1 VAKRKTSKSEPQT
14 MADLLSESGYQIKG
28 IKRGQQ
34 FEGTVSVI
42 LRGTVYVDIGA
53 KCEGLVTNREFEAA
67 KDFIKSLKAGDKVLV
82 SVVSPEDNN
91 GQLLLSLKKAAYTS
105 AWKKFLEAK
114 EKDEEVEVLV
124 KEETPSGLLIE
135 VQGLTG
141 FIPYSQIG
149 KETLKKVKEL
159 AGKTLRVKVLEV
171 EQGSNRLVFS
181 EKAVSEKEEIAKLKK
196 ILQKIEIGAVVE
208 GEVVAVF
215 PFGVF
220 VKVEFDAEEIDGLI
234 HISEISWE
242 KVENPQGLFKVGDR
256 VKVKIIGK
264 DEESVRLSFSIKQT
278 TSDPWQEK
286 IKKYAPE
293 SFVSGKIIRLVSYG
307 AVVELEEGVEGFL
320 HISRIPPE
328 TKIEVGEKIDCFVE
342 KIEAEKRRITLGLVL
357 KEKPIGYK

>member
-1 VAKRKTSKSEPQT
+1 
-14 MADLLSESGYQIKG
+14 MADLLAESGYQIKG

-34 FEGTVSVI
+34 FEGTVSAI
-42 LRGTVYVDIGA
+42 LRGTVFVDIGA

-67 KDFIKSLKAGDKVLV
+67 KDFIKNLKVGDKVLV

-91 GQLLLSLKKAAYTS
+91 GQLLLSLKKAAYGS

-114 EKDEEVEVLV
+114 EKNEEVNVLV
-124 KEETPSGLLIE
+124 KEETAAGLLVE
-135 VQGLTG
+135 AQGLTG

-149 KETLKKVKEL
+149 KDTLKKVKEL
-159 AGKTLRVKVLEV
+159 AGKTLKAKVVEV

-181 EKAVSEKEEIAKLKK
+181 EKAVSEKEEIAKIKK
-196 ILQKIEIGAVVE
+196 ILQEIEIGGVAE
-208 GEVVAVF
+208 GEVVAIF
-215 PFGVF
+215 PFGIF
-220 VKVEFDAEEIDGLI
+220 VKAKFGGEEIEGLV

-242 KVENPQGLFKVGDR
+242 KVENPGAVFKVGDR

-278 TSDPWQEK
+278 TGDPWQEK
-286 IKKYAPE
+286 VKKYAPE
-293 SFVSGKIIRLVSYG
+293 SVVSGKVIRLVSYG
-307 AVVELEEGVEGFL
+307 AVVEIEEGLEGLL

-342 KIEAEKRRITLGLVL
+342 KIEAEKRRISLGLVL